1 VEAFDNVEIATIV
14 TDGWSMEIPSAIFDG
29 LEGTVEITA
38 DVVDV
43 SEIPAEYRIFAGNK
57 KVIVLDMTVGGTEV
71 TNFGKNTVSVTFKYV
86 PDADEKMDNIS
97 VFWIDEANGN
107 IVEYPAIYDPET
119 GEVTFDTNHFSYWFV
134 GERTSESDMSDVMP
148 YIAAFL
154 VIIAGLCV
162 TLLRM
167 KR

>member
-1 VEAFDNVEIATIV
+1 
-14 TDGWSMEIPSAIFDG
+14 M
-29 LEGTVEITA
+29 
-38 DVVDV
+38 
-43 SEIPAEYRIFAGNK
+43 
-57 KVIVLDMTVGGTEV
+57 
-71 TNFGKNTVSVTFKYV
+71 TNFGKNLVTVNVKYV

-107 IVEYPAIYDPET
+107 IVEYPATYDPET

-134 GERTSESDMSDVMP
+134 GERTSESDMSDVIP

-162 TLLRM
+162 ALLRM